1 MDDEFAQWGAADMV
15 TLYMDNHNGEWPR
28 SWDDLREFYDDG
40 RSRIGGWSFEKYQ
53 SRVFI
58 DFAVTAK
65 ELQELSFRPGPV
77 GFNVIHARLTYT
89 VYNPNETIR
98 QYFQE
103 KKQAH
108 AEQPSVEA
116 TD

>member
-1 MDDEFAQWGAADMV
+1 M
-15 TLYMDNHNGEWPR
+15 
-28 SWDDLREFYDDG
+28 
-40 RSRIGGWSFEKYQ
+40 
-53 SRVFI
+53 
-58 DFAVTAK
+58 
-65 ELQELSFRPGPV
+65 SFRPGPV